1 MVDSSSQGVGKSEE
15 SSMDNGIE
23 ILIVEDSRTQAIQLQ
38 HMLEQHQFQVSWASN
53 GKDALEAIRGHRPT
67 IVISDIVMP
76 EMDGYQLCR
85 QIREDPQL
93 KDLPVILMTTLT
105 KPREVIKALE
115 SKADNFITKPC
126 QEEFLL
132 SRIEYILANQELR
145 SQAGEAGEDGKD
157 GRTRILYAG
166 QQHTLTS
173 DPVQIVDLL
182 LSTFDNALQKNRELE
197 RSNRELTKAQLALR
211 KLNEQLEDIV
221 EARTQALA
229 LSEENHRALLEN
241 NADAIIV
248 VDQNAAVRFV
258 NPAAE
263 TLLQRSAD
271 DLLHTTLDFPII
283 VGETREVP
291 IPRKHG
297 ERIVTEMRTMQTLWE
312 GEAACVATL
321 RDITLRKHT
330 EATLQ
335 RAKEAAEAADQAKS
349 EFLANMS
356 HEIRTPMN
364 GIIGMT
370 GLLLDTPLSAEQHE
384 HAAIVQD
391 CSSSLLGIINEIL
404 DFSKIETGKLDLET
418 LDFDLHTT
426 IDEVTN
432 MFAAEA
438 EERGLVLTR
447 LIHHNVPMIL
457 SGDPGRL
464 RQILVNLLENA
475 LKFTERGEIILQ
487 ITLDRES
494 QQANQNK
501 QENQDEACL
510 RFAVS
515 DTGIGIPTNR
525 LNQLFQPFSQ
535 VDSSS
540 TRKYGG
546 TGLGLALCQE
556 LTQLMGGMI
565 GVDSQLGRGSIFW
578 FTMPF
583 AKRMPPVLPVSS
595 MRSDLQGLIGLVVD
609 PNQTNRTILQH
620 QMSSWGMHVH
630 TAQDGRQ
637 ALDMLLTAAPKEQE
651 GQAYDVVILD
661 WQMPGMDG
669 LELARAIRT
678 TLTLNH
684 VRLVL
689 LTAAGKRGD
698 GAKAHSAGINAYLTK
713 PVNELQLYDC
723 LRTVMEQEPV
733 QPNAHVLIT
742 QHTLAEVHN
751 QSQPRLLVVEDN
763 LVNQK
768 LLVRLLEK
776 LGYRADVAPNGQEA
790 LDALERTAYTVVLMD
805 CQLPVMDGY
814 EATVQIRERDQR
826 QGRHTPIIAVTAHDT
841 PDDEARCLGVGMD
854 AYLPKPIHLEALRS
868 GLAPWLPLPTA
879 SQSATITTPHPWD
892 SLQDATQELVQNIDP
907 EPIPELI
914 PELIPEQEPVRQ
926 QQQVRV
932 SQREQDEQ
940 TEGEQPGQDEPL
952 APIRVLVTEDNI
964 VNQKLAV
971 RLLEKMGY
979 QADIAINGKVAVDV
993 LAQQSYDIILMD
1005 CQMPEMDGFEATAH
1019 IRKSDQQHGRH
1030 TPIIALTAHAI
1041 EGDRE
1046 RCLAAGMD
1054 DYVSKPI
1061 NPGLL
1066 KAALARWK
1074 PEKVPLIPSV
1084 PGLAPVQ
1091 AATVSIPD
1099 DTQPDTIPA
1108 PAIAPLLDLE
1118 EALSR
1123 VDGDRAFLNE
1133 MAEIFL
1139 NEYPHFL
1146 AQIQTAIANEN
1157 CEVLTYAAHTL
1168 KGSVGNF
1175 VDPDSVE
1182 AAQTLERIGRQGD
1195 LSEAPLALARLEAA
1209 LNRLTPALSNLKT
1222 QLAA

>member
-1 MVDSSSQGVGKSEE
+1 
-15 SSMDNGIE
+15 MDNGIE
-23 ILIVEDSRTQAIQLQ
+23 ILIVEDSRTQAVQLQ

-53 GKDALEAIRGHRPT
+53 GKEALETIRGHRPT
-67 IVISDIVMP
+67 IVISDIIMP
-76 EMDGYQLCR
+76 EIDGYQLCQR
-85 QIREDPQL
+85 IREDPQL
-93 KDLPVILMTTLT
+93 KDLPIILMTTLT

-132 SRIEYILANQELR
+132 SRIQYILANQELR
-145 SQAGEAGEDGKD
+145 SQAGAD
-157 GRTRILYAG
+157 GRTSILYAG

-182 LSTFDNALQKNRELE
+182 LSTFDNALQKNRDLE
-197 RSNRELTKAQLALR
+197 RANRALTKAQLDLR
-211 KLNEQLEDIV
+211 RLNEQLEEIV
-221 EARTQALA
+221 EARTHALA

-248 VDQNAAVRFV
+248 VDQNATVRFV
-258 NPAAE
+258 NPAAQ

-271 DLLHTTLDFPII
+271 DLLHTSLDFPIL

-291 IPRKHG
+291 IPQTNG
-297 ERIVTEMRTMQTLWE
+297 ECIVTEMRTMQTLWE
-312 GEAACVATL
+312 GESACVATL
-321 RDITLRKHT
+321 RDITLHKQT

-370 GLLLDTPLSAEQHE
+370 GLLLDTPLIAEQRE
-384 HAAIVQD
+384 HASIVQA

-404 DFSKIETGKLDLET
+404 DFSKIEAGKLTLET
-418 LDFDLHTT
+418 FDFDLHTT

-432 MFAAEA
+432 TFTAKA
-438 EERGLVLTR
+438 EERGLALTR
-447 LIHHNVPMIL
+447 LIHHNVPTIL

-475 LKFTERGEIILQ
+475 MKFTQHGEIILQ
-487 ITLDRES
+487 ITLDQES
-494 QQANQNK
+494 PQAN
-501 QENQDEACL
+501 EDAIFL

-515 DTGIGIPTNR
+515 DTGIGVPADR
-525 LNQLFQPFSQ
+525 LDRLFQPFSQ

-546 TGLGLALCQE
+546 TGLGLALCRE
-556 LTQLMGGMI
+556 LIQLMGGTI
-565 GVDSQLGRGSIFW
+565 GVDSQLGYGSTFW
-578 FTMPF
+578 FRVPF
-583 AKRMPPVLPVSS
+583 AKPQRSVLPISS

-620 QMSSWGMHVH
+620 RLSSWGMHVH
-630 TAQDGRQ
+630 TAQDGRR
-637 ALDMLLTAAPKEQE
+637 ALDMLLTAAQE
-651 GQAYDVVILD
+651 GHAYDVTILD
-661 WQMPGMDG
+661 WQMPEMDG
-669 LELARAIRT
+669 FELAHIIRT
-678 TLTLNH
+678 TPALNH

-698 GAKAHSAGINAYLTK
+698 GAQARSAGINAYLTK
-713 PVNELQLYDC
+713 PVDESQLFDC
-723 LRTVMEQEPV
+723 LRTVMAQEPV
-733 QPNAHVLIT
+733 QPAAPLLIT
-742 QHTLAEVHN
+742 QHTLAEVYS
-751 QSQPRLLVVEDN
+751 QSQPHILVVEDN

-805 CQLPVMDGY
+805 CELPVMDGY
-814 EATVQIRERDQR
+814 EVTVQIRERDQR
-826 QGRHTPIIAVTAHDT
+826 QGLHTPIIAVTAHDT

-854 AYLPKPIHLEALRS
+854 AYLPKPINLETLRQ
-868 GLAPWLPLPTA
+868 GLAPWLPLPTESSA
-879 SQSATITTPHPWD
+879 QGSEDSVAAEGDIPDRPVPDNESPAPEGQSQSAQVTPPQP
-892 SLQDATQELVQNIDP
+892 SKSSQACVQETTQETDQD
-907 EPIPELI
+907 
-914 PELIPEQEPVRQ
+914 QEPTQ
-926 QQQVRV
+926 KLAQAPTAQQQVAPV
-932 SQREQDEQ
+932 SQD
-940 TEGEQPGQDEPL
+940 QPQ
-952 APIRVLVTEDNI
+952 APIRVLVTEDNV

-979 QADIAINGKVAVDV
+979 QADIAINGRAAIDI

-1019 IRKSDQQHGRH
+1019 IRKHDQQHGHH
-1030 TPIIALTAHAI
+1030 TPVIAVTAHAI

-1061 NPGLL
+1061 NLEIL
-1066 KAALARWK
+1066 KAALARW
-1074 PEKVPLIPSV
+1074 
-1084 PGLAPVQ
+1084 
-1091 AATVSIPD
+1091 
-1099 DTQPDTIPA
+1099 QPDSPSLPA
-1108 PAIAPLLDLE
+1108 PEQETATNQDDDQKENGNYLVPSPLDLG
-1118 EALSR
+1118 EALAR
-1123 VDGDRAFLNE
+1123 VDGDRVFLNE

-1139 NEYPHFL
+1139 SEYPHFL
-1146 AQIQTAIANEN
+1146 AQIQTAIANED
-1157 CEVLTYAAHTL
+1157 CAVLTYAAHTL

-1175 VDPDSVE
+1175 VALDTVE

-1195 LSEAPLALARLEAA
+1195 LSQAPLALARLETA
-1209 LNRLTPALSNLKT
+1209 LNRLAPALSSLKT
-1222 QLAA
+1222 KLAA

>member
-1 MVDSSSQGVGKSEE
+1 MY
-15 SSMDNGIE
+15 NGIE
-23 ILIVEDSRTQAIQLQ
+23 ILIVEDSLTQAIQLQ

-53 GKDALEAIRGHRPT
+53 GKDALEAIRSHRPT

-76 EMDGYQLCR
+76 EMDGYQLCQ

-145 SQAGEAGEDGKD
+145 SQTEAD
-157 GRTRILYAG
+157 GRTSILYAG

-258 NPAAE
+258 NPAAQ
-263 TLLQRSAD
+263 TLLQRPAD

-312 GEAACVATL
+312 GESACVATL

-370 GLLLDTPLSAEQHE
+370 GLLLDTPLNAEQNE

-391 CSSSLLGIINEIL
+391 CSTSLLGIINEIL
-404 DFSKIETGKLDLET
+404 DFSKIETGQLDLET

-432 MFAAEA
+432 TFKAEA
-438 EERGLVLTR
+438 EERGLALTR
-447 LIHHNVPMIL
+447 LIHYDVPTIL

-475 LKFTERGEIILQ
+475 MKFTEHGEIILQ
-487 ITLDRES
+487 ITCDREREG
-494 QQANQNK
+494 QQANQN
-501 QENQDEACL
+501 NQNNQNNLDEACL
-510 RFAVS
+510 RFTIS
-515 DTGIGIPTNR
+515 DTGIGIPADR
-525 LNQLFQPFSQ
+525 LDQLFQPFSQ

-556 LTQLMGGMI
+556 LTQLMDGAI
-565 GVDSQLGRGSIFW
+565 GVDSQLGRGSTFW
-578 FTMPF
+578 FTVPF
-583 AKRMPPVLPVSS
+583 TKRLPPVLPVSS
-595 MRSDLQGLIGLVVD
+595 MRSDVQGLVGLVVD
-609 PNQTNRTILQH
+609 TNQTNRTILQH
-620 QMSSWGMHVH
+620 QLSSWGMHVH

-637 ALDMLLTAAPKEQE
+637 ALDMLLTAAQNEKD
-651 GQAYDVVILD
+651 GHAYDVAILD

-678 TLTLNH
+678 TLALNH

-698 GAKAHSAGINAYLTK
+698 GAQARSAGINAYLTK
-713 PVNELQLYDC
+713 PVDELQLYHC

-733 QPNAHVLIT
+733 QPHAHVLIT

-751 QSQPRLLVVEDN
+751 QNQPRLLVVEDN

-790 LDALERTAYTVVLMD
+790 LAALERTAYTVVLMD

-826 QGRHTPIIAVTAHDT
+826 QGLHTPIIAVTAHDT

-854 AYLPKPIHLEALRS
+854 AYLPKPINLETLRG
-868 GLAPWLPLPTA
+868 GLAPWLPLAIA
-879 SQSATITTPHPWD
+879 SQESQQENQQEDPQNVRQDIQQPHTSPQTAVQESA
-892 SLQDATQELVQNIDP
+892 Q
-907 EPIPELI
+907 EPIQEPAQNLA
-914 PELIPEQEPVRQ
+914 QEPVLRQ
-926 QQQVRV
+926 QGVGV
-932 SQREQDEQ
+932 SQNGQDEQ
-940 TEGEQPGQDEPL
+940 GEGKQEEQDGQDDSP
-952 APIRVLVTEDNI
+952 APIRVLVTEDNV

-979 QADIAINGKVAVDV
+979 HQADIAVNDKVAVDV
-993 LAQQSYDIILMD
+993 LARQSYDIILMD

-1019 IRKSDQQHGRH
+1019 IRKQDQQHGRH

-1066 KAALARWK
+1066 KAVLARWQPDRTCVT
-1074 PEKVPLIPSV
+1074 PEVP
-1084 PGLAPVQ
+1084 AP
-1091 AATVSIPD
+1091 AATVSIPA
-1099 DTQPDTIPA
+1099 DTPPDGTLAADTPTY
-1108 PAIAPLLDLE
+1108 AIGLPFDLE
-1118 EALSR
+1118 EALAR

-1146 AQIQTAIANEN
+1146 VQIQTAIANEN
-1157 CEVLTYAAHTL
+1157 CEVLIYAAHTL

-1195 LSEAPLALARLEAA
+1195 LSEAPLALARLETA
-1209 LNRLTPALSNLKT
+1209 LNRLTPALSSLKT